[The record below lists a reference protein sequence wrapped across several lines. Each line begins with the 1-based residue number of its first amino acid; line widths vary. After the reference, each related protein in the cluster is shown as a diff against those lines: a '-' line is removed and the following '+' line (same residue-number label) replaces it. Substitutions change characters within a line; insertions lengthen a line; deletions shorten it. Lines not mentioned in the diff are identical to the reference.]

1 MKKTVYFFIS
11 ILILILTSC
20 ENPLF
25 VEASKLYTVS
35 FETNGGTKIE
45 SIRTDKIT
53 ECPQSQKEDASL
65 VGWYTSSDFSSSQI
79 DFPLELNHNTT
90 LYAKWVQKYQVYFE
104 TNGGTEIVGYKTST
118 IAEQPITIKNDNL
131 FLGWYTSPDFA
142 GEKISF
148 PYELTEATIFY
159 AKWGKLY
166 SVEFEVNGGTSVSSY
181 RGTDIQKTPESSKE
195 GYILKGWY
203 LDSDFTKPVTFPY
216 VLQSDCKLYAKW
228 EARTDITYYVEHFK
242 QDTNLVGYNLIETEV
257 HKGSANSFTSATAK
271 TYTGYHAQD
280 FEQQTISIDGKTTI
294 QIYYDLNSY
303 TITFNANG
311 GSGSEYSQKFYYDI
325 PQQLISNKFTRTG
338 YSFLGWSDQTTGS
351 AKYTNNQQLR
361 NKYPN
366 GTQITLYAIWSYGS
380 TVTASTVSSLNL
392 ASLTEPYTIKVTGA
406 INQNT
411 LVSLATKIAS
421 SKAAI
426 TLDLSGASGLEAI
439 SSTSN
444 RKSVFIDCNKLEKV
458 ILPEGLTTIGSNAFS
473 SCRSLTSVVIPKTVK
488 TIGANAFSYTGL
500 KELVI
505 NGVITIGEDAFND
518 CSSLYKVTMTGVTTI
533 SKGAFYGCS
542 SLASITIDAKNIN
555 SNAFGECSSLTSVTF
570 SKSVKNIS
578 YYSFY
583 YCYALSSVT
592 FLDTNNWYRN
602 GILKNVT
609 NPAENATGFK
619 NWSYYYD
626 WVKK

>member
-1 MKKTVYFFIS
+1 MKKLTTLFLF
-11 ILILILTSC
+11 ILILTSC

-25 VEASKLYTVS
+25 VEASRLYTVS

-53 ECPQSQKEDASL
+53 ECPQSQKEDASF

-104 TNGGTEIVGYKTST
+104 TNGGTEIAGYKTST

-166 SVEFEVNGGTSVSSY
+166 SVEFEVNGGTNVSSY

-280 FEQQTISIDGKTTI
+280 FEQHTISIDGKTTI

-311 GSGSEYSQKFYYDI
+311 GSGSEYSQEFYYDI

-392 ASLTEPYTIKVTGA
+392 SSITSAYTIKVTGT

-411 LVSLATKIAS
+411 LVNLATKISYANGP
-421 SKAAI
+421 I
-426 TLDLSGASGLEAI
+426 TLDLSGTIGLDAI
-439 SSTSN
+439 ACTSDS
-444 RKSVFIDCNKLEKV
+444 KSVFAKCYKLTKI
-458 ILPEGLTTIGSNAFS
+458 ILPESLSTIGGYAFY
-473 SCRSLTSVVIPKTVK
+473 SCSSLTSVIIPKTVK
-488 TIGANAFSYTGL
+488 TIGTY
-500 KELVI
+500 
-505 NGVITIGEDAFND
+505 
-518 CSSLYKVTMTGVTTI
+518 
-533 SKGAFYGCS
+533 AFYGTGIKELEINSVVTIGSYAFNKCT
-542 SLASITIDAKNIN
+542 SLSKLTMSTITTIESYAFGGCTSLVSLTIDAKNVM
-555 SNAFGECSSLTSVTF
+555 SRAFESCTILTSVVF
-570 SKSVKNIS
+570 SKTVKFING
-578 YYSFY
+578 
-583 YCYALSSVT
+583 YAFSSCSNLSSVS
-592 FLDTNNWYRN
+592 FLDTYNWYDSYN
-602 GILKNVT
+602 YKIDVSNAAT
-609 NPAENATGFK
+609 NALNLRKCNIYEWN
-619 NWSYYYD
+619 
-626 WVKK
+626 KK

>member
-1 MKKTVYFFIS
+1 MKRIS
-11 ILILILTSC
+11 IFFVFLFILILTSC

-53 ECPQSQKEDASL
+53 ECPQSQKEDASF

-104 TNGGTEIVGYKTST
+104 TNGGTEIAGYKTSV
-118 IAEQPITIKNDNL
+118 IPEQPLTIKNDNL

-257 HKGSANSFTSATAK
+257 HKGSANSFTSTTAK

-280 FEQQTISIDGKTTI
+280 FEQQTISINGKTTI

-311 GSGSEYSQKFYYDI
+311 GSGNEYSQEFYYDI
-325 PQQLISNKFTRTG
+325 PQQLTSNKFSRSG

-392 ASLTEPYTIKVTGA
+392 SSLTEPYTIKVTGA

-411 LVSLATKIAS
+411 LVSLATKIAL

-426 TLDLSGASGLEAI
+426 TLDLSGTSGLEAI
-439 SSTSN
+439 SSTTN
-444 RKSVFIDCNKLEKV
+444 RKSVFVDCNKLEKV
-458 ILPEGLTTIGSNAFS
+458 ILPEGLITIGSNAFS

-488 TIGANAFSYTGL
+488 TIGAYAFSYTGL

-505 NGVITIGEDAFND
+505 NGVVTIGEDAFSF
-518 CSSLYKVTMTGVTTI
+518 CSSLYKVIMTGVTTI
-533 SKGAFYGCS
+533 SNGAFYGCS

-555 SNAFGECSSLTSVTF
+555 YNAFGECSSLTSVSF
-570 SKSVKNIS
+570 SKSVKTIS
-578 YYSFY
+578 YCAFY
-583 YCYALSSVT
+583 YCNALSSAT